1 MKNIVKYVLVN
12 NKHNVMDTFNTV
24 AEAKAAVEKAAK
36 RGWARFI
43 EKVEYKISENPE
55 NWELEGAM
63 VDPSSVNWE
72 KEEW

>member
-1 MKNIVKYVLVN
+1 MKKIVRYVLVN
-12 NKHNVMDTFNTV
+12 NKNNVMDSFDTE

-43 EKVEYKISENPE
+43 EKVEYKIKDSYET
-55 NWELEGAM
+55 WEYEGAM
-63 VDPSSVNWE
+63 ADPSSVNWE

>member
-1 MKNIVKYVLVN
+1 MKKIVKYAVVN
-12 NKHNVMDTFNTV
+12 KKNNLMGRFDTE

-43 EKVEYKISENPE
+43 EKIEWEIKDSYE
-55 NWELEGAM
+55 NWKYEGAM
-63 VDPSSVNWE
+63 VDPESINWE

>member
-1 MKNIVKYVLVN
+1 MKNFVKYVLVN
-12 NKHNVMDTFNTV
+12 NKHNVMDSFETE

-36 RGWARFI
+36 RGWVRFI
-43 EKVEYKISENPE
+43 EKVEYEIKDSYE
-55 NWELEGAM
+55 NWEYEGAM

>member
-1 MKNIVKYVLVN
+1 MKKIVSYVLVN
-12 NKHNVMDTFNTV
+12 NKNNVMDTFNTE

-43 EKVEYKISENPE
+43 EKVEHEINESPE
-55 NWELEGAM
+55 VWELDGAM
-63 VDPSSVNWE
+63 ADPESINWE

>member
-1 MKNIVKYVLVN
+1 MKKIVRYVLVDKKN
-12 NKHNVMDTFNTV
+12 HSMGGFDTE

-36 RGWARFI
+36 RGWARSI
-43 EKVEYKISENPE
+43 KKVEWEIKDSPE

-63 VDPSSVNWE
+63 VDPESINWE

>member
-12 NKHNVMDTFNTV
+12 NKHNVMDSFETE

-36 RGWARFI
+36 RGLVRFI
-43 EKVEYKISENPE
+43 EKVEYEIKDSYE
-55 NWELEGAM
+55 NWEYEGAM
-63 VDPSSVNWE
+63 VDTSSVNWE